1 MPPPA
6 DLGGVAIDACCLLN
20 LAGAGVDAVDV
31 TDALGLALVV
41 VEQVVDEALWIEDVV
56 DGEPVRTAV
65 NLDGAAF
72 TAVGRVTLSA
82 DELALYVRLA
92 RELDDGEAA
101 TLAVARVRG
110 LAVMTDDRK
119 ARRVAQEQGLA
130 VLGTAQVLRRLS
142 EHLGTSG
149 QGVAEMLERVQRR
162 SRFRPRRDDPEA
174 EWWQGSL
181 GR

>member
-6 DLGGVAIDACCLLN
+6 ELSRVAIDACCLLN

-31 TDALGLALVV
+31 ADALGLALVV

-56 DGEPVRTAV
+56 DGEPVRTPV
-65 NLDGAAF
+65 NVGGAAF
-72 TAVGRVTLSA
+72 AALGRVTLSA
-82 DELALYVRLA
+82 DELALYVWLA

-101 TLAVARVRG
+101 TLAVARLRG

-130 VLGTAQVLRRLS
+130 VLGTAQVLRQVSDHLS
-142 EHLGTSG
+142 TPR
-149 QGVAEMLERVQRR
+149 QDVAEMLARVQRR
-162 SRFRPRRDDPEA
+162 SRFRPRRGDPEA
-174 EWWQGSL
+174 DWWQGL
-181 GR
+181 VGR